1 MEISEKAKKL
11 LIVVGMAGCGKS
23 VVVDYF
29 KQKNWQV
36 IYFGGVTMKEV
47 KKRNLP
53 VNQSNEKLVREELRK
68 IHGMEAYAKLE
79 FPNIQRA
86 LSQGLTIIDGLY
98 SWSEYKFLRENIN
111 IPIIILAVYTPKKIR
126 YERLSRRKF
135 RGLDFKGAELRDF
148 AEIENLEK
156 GGPIAIA
163 DQIIVND
170 GSIEKLHSDLDKF
183 LIDFN
188 SDPK

>member
-1 MEISEKAKKL
+1 MEISVKAKKL

-47 KKRNLP
+47 KKRNLS
-53 VNQSNEKLVREELRK
+53 VNQTNEKKVREELRQT
-68 IHGMEAYAKLE
+68 HGMEAYAKLE
-79 FPNIQRA
+79 FPNIKKA

-98 SWSEYKFLRENIN
+98 SWSEYKFLREHIN
-111 IPIIILAVYTPKKIR
+111 IPIIILAVYTPKNLR
-126 YERLSRRKF
+126 YERLAERKF
-135 RGLDFKGAELRDF
+135 RGLNNMQAELRDF

-170 GSIEKLHSDLDKF
+170 GSIEKLHLDLDKF
-183 LIDFN
+183 LLDFN
-188 SDPK
+188 SEEF

>member
-1 MEISEKAKKL
+1 MEISDKAKKL

-29 KQKNWQV
+29 NQKNWQV
-36 IYFGGVTMKEV
+36 IYFGGVTMNEV

-53 VNQSNEKLVREELRK
+53 VNQINEKMVREELRQ

-79 FPNIQRA
+79 YPNIKKA

-111 IPIIILAVYTPKKIR
+111 IPIIILAVYTPKKLR
-126 YERLSRRKF
+126 YERLLKRKF
-135 RGLDFKGAELRDF
+135 RGLDYKQAELRDF

-183 LIDFN
+183 LNDFN
-188 SDPK
+188 SEKI

>member
-1 MEISEKAKKL
+1 MENSDRAKKL

-53 VNQSNEKLVREELRK
+53 VNQTSEKMVREELRQ

-79 FPNIQRA
+79 FPNIKKA

-98 SWSEYKFLRENIN
+98 SWSEYKFLREHIN
-111 IPIIILAVYTPKKIR
+111 IPIIILAVYTPKKLR
-126 YERLSRRKF
+126 YERLSKRKF
-135 RGLDFKGAELRDF
+135 RGLNYKHAELRDF

-183 LIDFN
+183 LNDF
-188 SDPK
+188 

>member
-98 SWSEYKFLRENIN
+98 SWSEYKFLREHIN
-111 IPIIILAVYTPKKIR
+111 IPIVILAVYTPKKLR
-126 YERLSRRKF
+126 YERLSKRQF
-135 RGLDFKGAELRDF
+135 RGLDFKGAEFRDF

-188 SDPK
+188 SDEV

>member
-1 MEISEKAKKL
+1 MEISDKAKKL

-53 VNQSNEKLVREELRK
+53 VNQTNEKIVREELRQ

-79 FPNIQRA
+79 FPNVKKA

-98 SWSEYKFLRENIN
+98 SWSEYKFLREHVN
-111 IPIIILAVYTPKKIR
+111 IPIIILAVYTPKKLR
-126 YERLSRRKF
+126 YERLAERKF
-135 RGLDFKGAELRDF
+135 RGLNNMEAELRDF

-170 GSIEKLHSDLDKF
+170 GLLEKLHSDLDKF
-183 LIDFN
+183 LLDFN
-188 SDPK
+188 LDKI

>member
-11 LIVVGMAGCGKS
+11 LIIVGMAGCGKS

-53 VNQSNEKLVREELRK
+53 VNQTSEKMVREELRQT
-68 IHGMEAYAKLE
+68 HGMEAYAKLE
-79 FPNIQRA
+79 FPNIKKA

-98 SWSEYKFLRENIN
+98 SWSEYKFLREHIN

-126 YERLSRRKF
+126 YERLAERKF
-135 RGLDFKGAELRDF
+135 RGLDNTQAELRDF

-163 DQIIVND
+163 DHTIVND
-170 GSIEKLHSDLDKF
+170 GSIEKLHSALDKF
-183 LIDFN
+183 LNDFN
-188 SDPK
+188 YDID

>member
-1 MEISEKAKKL
+1 MEISDKAKKL

-53 VNQSNEKLVREELRK
+53 VNQTNEKMVREELRQ

-79 FPNIQRA
+79 FPNVKKA

-98 SWSEYKFLRENIN
+98 SWSEFKFLREHIN
-111 IPIIILAVYTPKKIR
+111 IPIIILAVYTPKKLR
-126 YERLSRRKF
+126 YERLAERKF
-135 RGLDFKGAELRDF
+135 RGLNNMQAELRDF

-163 DQIIVND
+163 DHTILND
-170 GSIEKLHSDLDKF
+170 GSIEKLHSALDKF

-188 SDPK
+188 SEEI

>member
-1 MEISEKAKKL
+1 MVISEKAKKL

-47 KKRNLP
+47 KKRNLL
-53 VNQSNEKLVREELRK
+53 VNQTNEKMVREELRQ

-79 FPNIQRA
+79 FPNVKKA

-98 SWSEYKFLRENIN
+98 SWSEYKFLREHIN
-111 IPIIILAVYTPKKIR
+111 IPIIILAVYTPKKLL
-126 YERLSRRKF
+126 YERLAERKF
-135 RGLDFKGAELRDF
+135 RGLNNSQAELRDF

-163 DQIIVND
+163 DHTIVND
-170 GSIEKLHSDLDKF
+170 GSIEKLHSALDKF

-188 SDPK
+188 SEEI

>member
-1 MEISEKAKKL
+1 MEFSDKAKKL
-11 LIVVGMAGCGKS
+11 LIIVGMAGCGKS

-29 KQKNWQV
+29 KHKNWQV
-36 IYFGGVTMKEV
+36 IYFGGVTLNEV

-53 VNQSNEKLVREELRK
+53 VNQSNEKMVREELRQ

-79 FPNIQRA
+79 FPNIKKA

-98 SWSEYKFLRENIN
+98 SWSEYKFLREHIN
-111 IPIIILAVYTPKKIR
+111 IPIIILAVYTPKKLR
-126 YERLSRRKF
+126 YERLSKRKF

-183 LIDFN
+183 LIDLN

>member
-36 IYFGGVTMKEV
+36 IYFGGVTLNEV

-53 VNQSNEKLVREELRK
+53 VNQSNEKMVREELRK

-79 FPNIQRA
+79 FPNIKKA
-86 LSQGLTIIDGLY
+86 LSQGPTIIDGLY
-98 SWSEYKFLRENIN
+98 SWSEYKFLKKHIN
-111 IPIIILAVYTPKKIR
+111 IPIILLAVYTPKKLR
-126 YERLSRRKF
+126 YERLAKRKF
-135 RGLDFKGAELRDF
+135 RGLNYKQAELRDF

-163 DQIIVND
+163 DQIIIND
-170 GSIEKLHSDLDKF
+170 SSIEKLHSDLDKF

-188 SDPK
+188 YDPK

>member
-1 MEISEKAKKL
+1 MEISDKVKKL

-36 IYFGGVTMKEV
+36 IYFGGVTLNEV
-47 KKRNLP
+47 KKRNLL
-53 VNQSNEKLVREELRK
+53 VNQINEKMVREELRQ

-79 FPNIQRA
+79 FPNIKKA

-98 SWSEYKFLRENIN
+98 SWSEYKFLREHFN
-111 IPIIILAVYTPKKIR
+111 IPIIILAVFTPKKLR
-126 YERLSRRKF
+126 YERLSKRKF
-135 RGLDFKGAELRDF
+135 RGLDYKQAELRDF

-188 SDPK
+188 SDKI

>member
-1 MEISEKAKKL
+1 MEISDKAKKL
-11 LIVVGMAGCGKS
+11 LAIVGMTGCGKS

-36 IYFGGVTMKEV
+36 IYFGGVTLKEV

-53 VNQSNEKLVREELRK
+53 VNQTNEKMVREELRR

-79 FPNIQRA
+79 FLNIKKA

-98 SWSEYKFLRENIN
+98 SWSEYKFLRDNID
-111 IPIIILAVYTPKKIR
+111 IPIVLLAVFTPKKLR
-126 YERLSRRKF
+126 YERLSKRKF
-135 RGLDFKGAELRDF
+135 RGLDFEGAELRDF

-163 DQIIVND
+163 DQTIVND
-170 GSIEKLHSDLDKF
+170 GSIEKLYSDLDKF
-183 LIDFN
+183 LINFN
-188 SDPK
+188 LNEI

>member
-1 MEISEKAKKL
+1 MEISDKAKKL

-53 VNQSNEKLVREELRK
+53 VNQTSEKMVREELRQT
-68 IHGMEAYAKLE
+68 HGMEAYAKLE
-79 FPNIQRA
+79 FPNVKKA

-98 SWSEYKFLRENIN
+98 SWSEYKFLRENID
-111 IPIIILAVYTPKKIR
+111 IPIILLAVYTPKKLR
-126 YERLSRRKF
+126 YKRLAERKF
-135 RGLDFKGAELRDF
+135 RGLNNMEAELRDS

-170 GSIEKLHSDLDKF
+170 GSLEKLHSDLDKF
-183 LIDFN
+183 LLDFN
-188 SDPK
+188 LDKI

>member
-1 MEISEKAKKL
+1 MEISGKAKKL

-53 VNQSNEKLVREELRK
+53 VNQTNEKIVREELRQ

-79 FPNIQRA
+79 FPNIKKA

-98 SWSEYKFLRENIN
+98 SWSEYKFLREHIN
-111 IPIIILAVYTPKKIR
+111 IPIIILAVYTPKKLR
-126 YERLSRRKF
+126 YERLAERKF
-135 RGLDFKGAELRDF
+135 RGLDNAQAELRDF

-163 DQIIVND
+163 DHTIVND
-170 GSIEKLHSDLDKF
+170 GTIEKLHSDLDKF

-188 SDPK
+188 SDTD

>member
-36 IYFGGVTMKEV
+36 IYFGGVTLNEV

-53 VNQSNEKLVREELRK
+53 VNQSNEKMVREELRK

-79 FPNIQRA
+79 FPNIKKA
-86 LSQGLTIIDGLY
+86 LSQGPTIIDGLY
-98 SWSEYKFLRENIN
+98 SWSEYKFLKKHIN
-111 IPIIILAVYTPKKIR
+111 IPIILLAIYTPKKLR
-126 YERLSRRKF
+126 YERLAKRKF
-135 RGLDFKGAELRDF
+135 RGLNYKQAELRDF

-163 DQIIVND
+163 DQTIVND
-170 GSIEKLHSDLDKF
+170 GSIEKLNSELDKF

-188 SDPK
+188 SDTD

>member
-1 MEISEKAKKL
+1 MEISDKAKKL
-11 LIVVGMAGCGKS
+11 LAIVGMTGCGKS
-23 VVVDYF
+23 VVVEYF

-36 IYFGGVTMKEV
+36 IYFGGVTLKEV

-53 VNQSNEKLVREELRK
+53 VNQTNEKMVREELRK

-79 FPNIQRA
+79 FPNIKKA

-98 SWSEYKFLRENIN
+98 SWSEYKFLRENIE
-111 IPIIILAVYTPKKIR
+111 IPIVLLAVFTPKKLR
-126 YERLSRRKF
+126 YDRLSKRKF
-135 RGLDFKGAELRDF
+135 RGLDFEGAELRDF

-183 LIDFN
+183 LINFN
-188 SDPK
+188 SDKI

>member
-1 MEISEKAKKL
+1 MEISDKAKKL
-11 LIVVGMAGCGKS
+11 LAIVGMTGCGKS

-36 IYFGGVTMKEV
+36 IYFGGVTLKEV

-53 VNQSNEKLVREELRK
+53 VNQSNEKLVREEIRK
-68 IHGMEAYAKLE
+68 IHGMEAYAKFEL
-79 FPNIQRA
+79 PNIKKA
-86 LSQGLTIIDGLY
+86 LSKGLTIIDGLY
-98 SWSEYKFLRENIN
+98 SWSEYKFLRDNID
-111 IPIIILAVYTPKKIR
+111 IPIVLLAVFTPKKLR
-126 YERLSRRKF
+126 YDRLSKRKF

-148 AEIENLEK
+148 AEIENSDK

-170 GSIEKLHSDLDKF
+170 GSIEKLYANLERF

-188 SDPK
+188 SDSV

>member
-1 MEISEKAKKL
+1 MEIPEKAQKL

-36 IYFGGVTMKEV
+36 IYFGGVTLNEV

-53 VNQSNEKLVREELRK
+53 VNQINEKMVREELRQ

-79 FPNIQRA
+79 FPNIKKA

-98 SWSEYKFLRENIN
+98 SWSEYKFLREHID
-111 IPIIILAVYTPKKIR
+111 IPIIILTVYTPKKLR
-126 YERLSRRKF
+126 YERLAERKF
-135 RGLDFKGAELRDF
+135 RGLNNTQAELRDF

-183 LIDFN
+183 LFDFN
-188 SDPK
+188 SEKI

>member
-1 MEISEKAKKL
+1 MEISDKAKKL

-36 IYFGGVTMKEV
+36 IYFGGVTLNEV
-47 KKRNLP
+47 KKRNLH
-53 VNQSNEKLVREELRK
+53 VNQSNEKMVREELRQ

-79 FPNIQRA
+79 FSNIKNA
-86 LSQGLTIIDGLY
+86 LSQGPTIIDGLY
-98 SWSEYKFLRENIN
+98 SWSEYKFLRENID
-111 IPIIILAVYTPKKIR
+111 IPIIILAVYTPKKLR
-126 YERLSRRKF
+126 YERLSKRKF

-170 GSIEKLHSDLDKF
+170 GSIEQLNSDLDRF
-183 LIDFN
+183 LTEFN
-188 SDPK
+188 TDNL

>member
-1 MEISEKAKKL
+1 MEISDKAKKL
-11 LIVVGMAGCGKS
+11 LAIVGMTGCGKS
-23 VVVDYF
+23 VVVEYF

-36 IYFGGVTMKEV
+36 IYFGGVTLKEV

-53 VNQSNEKLVREELRK
+53 VNQTNEKMVREELRK
-68 IHGMEAYAKLE
+68 VHGMEAYAKLE
-79 FPNIQRA
+79 FSNIKKA

-98 SWSEYKFLRENIN
+98 SWSEYKFLRENIE
-111 IPIIILAVYTPKKIR
+111 IPIVLLAVFTPKKLR
-126 YERLSRRKF
+126 YDRLSKRKF
-135 RGLDFKGAELRDF
+135 RGLDFEGAELRDF

-188 SDPK
+188 SDGV

>member
-29 KQKNWQV
+29 KQKNWQL
-36 IYFGGVTMKEV
+36 IYFGGVTLNEV

-53 VNQSNEKLVREELRK
+53 VNQSNEKIVREELRK

-79 FPNIQRA
+79 FPNIKKA
-86 LSQGLTIIDGLY
+86 LSQGPTIIDGLY
-98 SWSEYKFLRENIN
+98 SWSEYKFLKKHIN
-111 IPIIILAVYTPKKIR
+111 IPIILLAVYTPKKLR
-126 YERLSRRKF
+126 YERLAKRKF
-135 RGLDFKGAELRDF
+135 RGLNYKQAELRDF

-163 DQIIVND
+163 DQIIIND
-170 GSIEKLHSDLDKF
+170 SSIEKLHSDLDKF

-188 SDPK
+188 YDPK

>member
-1 MEISEKAKKL
+1 MEISDKAKKL

-47 KKRNLP
+47 KKRNLS
-53 VNQSNEKLVREELRK
+53 VNQTNEKKVREELRQT
-68 IHGMEAYAKLE
+68 HGMEAYAKLE
-79 FPNIQRA
+79 FPNIKKA

-98 SWSEYKFLRENIN
+98 SWSEYKFLREHIN
-111 IPIIILAVYTPKKIR
+111 IPIIMLAVYTPKKLR
-126 YERLSRRKF
+126 YERLAEREF
-135 RGLDFKGAELRDF
+135 RGLNNTQAELRDF

-163 DQIIVND
+163 DHTIVND
-170 GSIEKLHSDLDKF
+170 GSIEKLHSALEKF
-183 LIDFN
+183 LIKFN
-188 SDPK
+188 SDKI